1 MSLKEGVRYSCHMKV
16 PFECKSIHDKSDF
29 YIFFS
34 CKVLKLNDDT
44 VITDMYNPVIIRDL
58 LRKYPE
64 FYIFVPEKRELV
76 ECQYIETSKNGI
88 VVRTKDRIPEKRKS
102 FRILLCDSDFYINEP
117 GDIDVL
123 DISYTGVRF
132 VYRGSSKDLGNPV
145 RLINDE
151 RTIDVEV
158 LGRDTING
166 ESIIRGKI
174 VSSNFNISRFI
185 SERYI
190 QTCKEIIKRE
200 CKF

>member
-44 VITDMYNPVIIRDL
+44 ILTDMYNPVIIRDL
-58 LRKYPE
+58 LKKYPE

-76 ECQYIETSKNGI
+76 GCQYIETSKNGVI
-88 VVRTKDRIPEKRKS
+88 LKTKDRIPEKRKS

-132 VYRGSSKDLGNPV
+132 VYRGRSESSENFV
-145 RLINDE
+145 RLINAE
-151 RTIDVEV
+151 RTIDVEI
-158 LGRDTING
+158 LGRNTING
-166 ESIIRGKI
+166 ETIIRGRI

-190 QTCKEIIKRE
+190 QICKEIIKRE